1 MRNFASLGRLLF
13 PLRSLSTS
21 PVSASIKMGRRWK
34 KKRPGHGGP
43 GQRRDRPH
51 RDQRQQR
58 PNEWQDT
65 FVKENKDFE
74 RFYKGQGIV
83 PEGEWDQF
91 LEGLRSPLPATFRIT
106 GYKSHAQ
113 ELLRRVKGQYISQLL
128 DVTSEDG
135 ELLEKPQPIPWY
147 PDELAWRTNY
157 SRKDL
162 RRSPALAKFH
172 DFLVTET
179 ETGNVSRQEAVSMIP
194 PLLLDVQ
201 PHHKIL
207 DMCAAP
213 GSKTAQLI
221 EMLHT
226 EDGQSFPGGFV
237 VANDADNKR
246 CYMLVHQAKRLNSP
260 CFLVTNHDASHM
272 PNMTVPSVIY
282 MIVDDYRMLLMVL
295 QTPWPM
301 TGYFVM
307 YPVGRVQYAVF
318 LGIARW
324 CTTYKEKKSMMG
336 PHVMTPLPNHHFL
349 LCFAQGARIEF
360 APVRSGSDSV
370 FRCWKIIKWWSYE
383 KNHFRRTMPPI
394 GGDGTM
400 RKNPDVWKKWS
411 PGQGQNL
418 HNLQLRIVRRGIEL
432 LRVGGQLVY
441 STCSL
446 NPLED
451 EAVIAA
457 LLTECEDSVEL
468 VDVSDKLAGLKRLSG
483 VSAWK
488 SGDFYSSISEVPTD
502 RHSNLRRASMFPPP
516 DPDKLQAMQ
525 LNRCIRILPHHQDT
539 GGFFVAVLR
548 KTKALPWTRQG
559 KADRR
564 KEETAETDEAKQP
577 DTSATPVPAEEGD
590 VSNETGAAAKDDGEG
605 SATGQGEEADGKGS
619 DTGQGKEDDGKKE
632 AEAGN
637 SNGSDGLA
645 RPPPAKKAKLAWEG
659 SYKEDPF
666 VFFTEDEELW
676 PIMRDFYQISDT
688 FPHLQLL
695 VRCYEGKKRTVYLVS
710 KEVKDIL
717 QYNENN
723 LKVINCGVRV
733 MVRSRNDKSKTMSLF
748 RLAQD
753 GIPTLLP
760 YIQGRRVEIK
770 QEDAILLLTEE
781 NPHIHKLTAEARDQ
795 LKPLEEGSIVMV
807 YEPDMSNP
815 DAVHCKMVFVGW
827 RGKVTVRS
835 FVPKNDRRHFLL
847 LCGVDVEVRKTKRR
861 MMALEKEAKGQ
872 TANEE
877 AEEGAGEEEEDG
889 EGDAEE
895 DVAMATRS
903 DDETMATT
911 ETSDTVEEET
921 SAIDSDAQSG
931 IKE

>member
-13 PLRSLSTS
+13 SLRSISTS

-272 PNMTVPSVIY
+272 PNMTVPSDAGDGTTDTLAY
-282 MIVDDYRMLLMVL
+282 DRVL
-295 QTPWPM
+295 CDVP
-301 TGYFVM
+301 
-307 YPVGRVQYAVF
+307 
-318 LGIARW
+318 
-324 CTTYKEKKSMMG
+324 CS
-336 PHVMTPLPNHHFL
+336 
-349 LCFAQGARIEF
+349 
-360 APVRSGSDSV
+360 
-370 FRCWKIIKWWSYE
+370 
-383 KNHFRRTMPPI
+383 
-394 GGDGTM
+394 GDGTM

-488 SGDFYSSISEVPTD
+488 VMTKSGDFFSSIEEVPTD
-502 RHSNLRRASMFPPP
+502 RHSNLRRASMFPPA

-564 KEETAETDEAKQP
+564 KEETAETGDEAKQP
-577 DTSATPVPAEEGD
+577 DTSATPVPAPEGD

-605 SATGQGEEADGKGS
+605 SATGQGEEDDGKGS

-637 SNGSDGLA
+637 SNGSDSLA

-835 FVPKNDRRHFLL
+835 IVPKNDRRHSTLL
-847 LCGVDVEVRKTKRR
+847 YLT
-861 MMALEKEAKGQ
+861 
-872 TANEE
+872 
-877 AEEGAGEEEEDG
+877 
-889 EGDAEE
+889 
-895 DVAMATRS
+895 
-903 DDETMATT
+903 
-911 ETSDTVEEET
+911 
-921 SAIDSDAQSG
+921 
-931 IKE
+931 

>member
-1 MRNFASLGRLLF
+1 MRNFASLAKNLL
-13 PLRSLSTS
+13 PLRFISSS
-21 PVSASIKMGRRWK
+21 PVSASMGRRWK

-51 RDQRQQR
+51 RDQRPQR

-74 RFYKGQGIV
+74 RFYKEQGIV

-113 ELLRRVKGQYISQLL
+113 ELLRRLKGQYISQLL
-128 DVTSEDG
+128 EVTSEDG

-272 PNMTVPSVIY
+272 PNMTVPAEGEEGTTGTLAY
-282 MIVDDYRMLLMVL
+282 DRVL
-295 QTPWPM
+295 CDVP
-301 TGYFVM
+301 
-307 YPVGRVQYAVF
+307 
-318 LGIARW
+318 
-324 CTTYKEKKSMMG
+324 CS
-336 PHVMTPLPNHHFL
+336 
-349 LCFAQGARIEF
+349 
-360 APVRSGSDSV
+360 
-370 FRCWKIIKWWSYE
+370 
-383 KNHFRRTMPPI
+383 
-394 GGDGTM
+394 GDGTM

-468 VDVSDKLAGLKRLSG
+468 VDVSDKLIGLKRLSG
-483 VSAWK
+483 VSSWK
-488 SGDFYSSISEVPTD
+488 VMTKKGEFYSSIEEVPTD
-502 RHSNLRRASMFPPP
+502 RSTNLRRASMFPPP
-516 DPDKLQAMQ
+516 DPDKLNAMH
-525 LNRCIRILPHHQDT
+525 LDRCIRILPHHQDT

-564 KEETAETDEAKQP
+564 REESELTGDEAKSS
-577 DTSATPVPAEEGD
+577 DTSAAPGQAGEGG
-590 VSNETGAAAKDDGEG
+590 VRQETGAAA
-605 SATGQGEEADGKGS
+605 EADGKGS
-619 DTGQGKEDDGKKE
+619 DTGQGEGDDGKNE
-632 AEAGN
+632 DEAGN
-637 SNGSDGLA
+637 SNGSEGLA

-717 QYNENN
+717 TYNENS

-760 YIQGRRVEIK
+760 YINGRRVEIK

-815 DAVHCKMVFVGW
+815 EAVHCKMVFVGW

-847 LCGVDVEVRKTKRR
+847 LCGVDVEVRQTKRR
-861 MMALEKEAKGQ
+861 QMALEREAKGQ
-872 TANEE
+872 TANEDV
-877 AEEGAGEEEEDG
+877 EEGAGQGEEDN
-889 EGDAEE
+889 EEDAEE
-895 DVAMATRS
+895 DVAMTTRS
-903 DDETMATT
+903 DDDDGALATT

-921 SAIDSDAQSG
+921 SAIESDAQSS

>member
-1 MRNFASLGRLLF
+1 MRNFTSLVRNLF
-13 PLRSLSTS
+13 PLRFISTT
-21 PVSASIKMGRRWK
+21 PVSASMGRRWK

-74 RFYKGQGIV
+74 KFYKEQGIV
-83 PEGEWDQF
+83 PEGEWDKF

-113 ELLRRVKGQYISQLL
+113 ELLRRLKGKYISQLL

-272 PNMTVPSVIY
+272 PNMTVPS
-282 MIVDDYRMLLMVL
+282 DDGDGATDTLAYDRVL
-295 QTPWPM
+295 CDVP
-301 TGYFVM
+301 
-307 YPVGRVQYAVF
+307 
-318 LGIARW
+318 
-324 CTTYKEKKSMMG
+324 CS
-336 PHVMTPLPNHHFL
+336 
-349 LCFAQGARIEF
+349 
-360 APVRSGSDSV
+360 
-370 FRCWKIIKWWSYE
+370 
-383 KNHFRRTMPPI
+383 
-394 GGDGTM
+394 GDGTM

-468 VDVSDKLAGLKRLSG
+468 VDVSNKLAGLKRLSG

-488 SGDFYSSISEVPTD
+488 VMTKSGEFYGSIDEVPTD
-502 RHSNLRRASMFPPP
+502 RHSNLRRVSMFPPP
-516 DPDKLQAMQ
+516 DPDKLEAMH
-525 LNRCIRILPHHQDT
+525 LDRCIRILPHHQDT

-564 KEETAETDEAKQP
+564 KEEAAVTDEAKQS
-577 DTSATPVPAEEGD
+577 DTSATPDPAGEGD
-590 VSNETGAAAKDDGEG
+590 VSSETGATAKV
-605 SATGQGEEADGKGS
+605 DGKGS
-619 DTGQGKEDDGKKE
+619 DIGQEEEDDGKKE

-637 SNGSDGLA
+637 SNGSEGLA

-676 PIMRDFYQISDT
+676 PIMRQGLLPISDT
-688 FPHLQLL
+688 FPNLQLL

-717 QYNENN
+717 QYNENS
-723 LKVINCGVRV
+723 LKVINCGLRV
-733 MVRSRNDKSKTMSLF
+733 MVRSRNDKTKAMSLF

-760 YIQGRRVEIK
+760 FIHGRRVEIK

-781 NPHIHKLTAEARDQ
+781 NPHIHKLTAEAREQ

-847 LCGVDVEVRKTKRR
+847 LCGVDVEVRQTKRR
-861 MMALEKEAKGQ
+861 QLALEREAKGQ
-872 TANEE
+872 TAND
-877 AEEGAGEEEEDG
+877 AANEGAGQEEEVDD
-889 EGDAEE
+889 EGAEE

-903 DDETMATT
+903 DDETPATT
-911 ETSDTVEEET
+911 ETSDNVEEET
-921 SAIDSDAQSG
+921 SAIDSDAQSS